1 MKNET
6 PDQKMDLYRLTDA
19 QSNTAD
25 ALEKARRNRFRK
37 YPGSDDS
44 RSRGGMIFPSVS
56 PSFVIPEG
64 VKVFT
69 IGSCFARNV
78 EEVLVSRG
86 MDVPAVHF
94 DASKDGIAGR
104 PNRALNQYTPANMLQ
119 ILECL
124 DKGFPEGGL
133 YENGEGMVLDGML
146 STGGTAVSLS
156 RAIERRG
163 EIADL
168 YTSGLSGTNVV
179 IVTLG
184 LIECWADI
192 ESGLYL
198 NQGPFHKLL
207 SSSPER
213 FRFCQLTLEEC
224 LAQTRGIVEKLIRN
238 GCSNIILTVSPVP
251 FAASFCPG
259 DAVVSNTYSKSVL
272 RVVADIV
279 CSEYAG
285 VDYFPSY
292 EIVSSAGVRS
302 FDADQRHVRQSV
314 VEQVMDYMIASY
326 VR

>member
-1 MKNET
+1 MKNEI
-6 PDQKMDLYRLTDA
+6 PGHKADLCRLTDA
-19 QSNTAD
+19 KSNTTD
-25 ALEKARRNRFRK
+25 TLGKARQNKFRK
-37 YPGSDDS
+37 YPGSDDA
-44 RSRGGMIFPSVS
+44 RSRDGMIFPSVS
-56 PSFVIPEG
+56 PSFVIPRG
-64 VKVFT
+64 AKVFT

-94 DASKDGIAGR
+94 DASKDRIAGR

-133 YENGEGMVLDGML
+133 YENGEGMILDGML
-146 STGGTAVSLS
+146 STGGTAVTLS
-156 RAIERRG
+156 RAIERRR

-168 YTSGLSGTNVV
+168 YTSGLPGANVV
-179 IVTLG
+179 ILTLG

-207 SSSPER
+207 NSSPER
-213 FRFCQLTLEEC
+213 FRFCQLTLDEC
-224 LAQTRGIVEKLIRN
+224 LVQTRGIVEKLIGN

-251 FAASFCPG
+251 FAASFGPG
-259 DAVVSNTYSKSVL
+259 DAVASNTYSKSVL
-272 RVVADIV
+272 RVAADIV
-279 CSEYAG
+279 CSEYDG

-292 EIVSSAGVRS
+292 EIVSSAGLRS
-302 FDADQRHVRQSV
+302 FDGDQRHVRNSV
-314 VEQVMDYMIASY
+314 VEQVMDYMIRSY